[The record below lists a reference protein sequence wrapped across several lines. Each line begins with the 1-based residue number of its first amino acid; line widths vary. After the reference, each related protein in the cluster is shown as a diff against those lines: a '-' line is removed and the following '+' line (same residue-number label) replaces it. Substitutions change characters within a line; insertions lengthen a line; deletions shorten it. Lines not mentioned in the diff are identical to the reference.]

1 MLTWSQSSTTLRCC
15 PSSHTQ
21 THRHT
26 PTQTQVSSACEGRC
40 LSSWSQINTLAEW
53 WMDSNIKPS
62 EREGWGQWTGG
73 GTETV
78 IRSWFK
84 PRCCQYRS
92 HICWIRPDLGLW
104 LGTRTRSAV
113 RPLETTEYCPKLW
126 SHWDLSR
133 GRRAWTSVGSTD
145 CRFFCFF
152 FTKSFL
158 ESKPD
163 KPLDFNRT
171 KTQLIQKQRLVV
183 LINDMTNDHNG
194 YNCPLPYMLD
204 PSALESWSARESQ
217 GLSEG
222 H

>member
-1 MLTWSQSSTTLRCC
+1 MKSIINNFKMLSFITHTD
-15 PSSHTQ
+15 TQ
-21 THRHT
+21 THTHSNPGFLSLWRS
-26 PTQTQVSSACEGRC
+26 VSFLMITDQYVSRV
-40 LSSWSQINTLAEW
+40 
-53 WMDSNIKPS
+53 MD
-62 EREGWGQWTGG
+62 GQQHKTFWTRRVGAGGGG

-204 PSALESWSARESQ
+204 PSALEWWSARESQ